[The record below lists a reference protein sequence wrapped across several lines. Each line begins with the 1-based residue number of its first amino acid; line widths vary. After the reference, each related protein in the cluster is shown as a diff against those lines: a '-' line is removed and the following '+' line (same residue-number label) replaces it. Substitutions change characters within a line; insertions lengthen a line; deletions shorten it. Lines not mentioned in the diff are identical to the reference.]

1 MSLKIET
8 VNLIRKTNIPLE
20 DGDTF
25 LADALRI
32 CAGETEAVEWQQVN
46 RMERGRG
53 IAIER
58 TLTHAW
64 QGGGMLD
71 VRRTQVLSY
80 KEGLDGEELQGSRV
94 TYDLRGFPDEGRLE
108 YRIDNTRLKGASME
122 AYCSAAS
129 AAEIAALF
137 RERFSE

>member
-1 MSLKIET
+1 MSLCIET
-8 VNLIRKTNIPLE
+8 VNLIRKTDIPLDAGE
-20 DGDTF
+20 VF

-46 RMERGRG
+46 KMERGRG

-58 TLTHAW
+58 TLIHSW

-80 KEGLDGEELQGSRV
+80 KEGLDGEELQSSRI

-108 YRIDNTRLKGASME
+108 YLLDNTRLKGARME
-122 AYCSAAS
+122 AYCSAENATS
-129 AAEIAALF
+129 VAGLF

>member
-8 VNLIRKTNIPLE
+8 VNLIRKTDIPLE
-20 DGDTF
+20 EGDVF
-25 LADALRI
+25 LAEALRI
-32 CAGETEAVEWQQVN
+32 CAGETEEVEWQQVN
-46 RMERGRG
+46 KMERGRG

-58 TLTHAW
+58 TLTDSW

-80 KEGLDGEELQGSRV
+80 KEGLDGEELQGARV

-108 YRIDNTRLKGASME
+108 FRIDNTRLKGASME
-122 AYCSAAS
+122 VYCSADNAQ
-129 AAEIAALF
+129 AVAALF
-137 RERFSE
+137 REKFSE

>member
-1 MSLKIET
+1 MSLRIET
-8 VNLIRKTNIPLE
+8 VNLIRKTDIPLDAGE
-20 DGDTF
+20 TF
-25 LADALRI
+25 LADVLRI

-46 RMERGRG
+46 KMERGRG

-58 TLTHAW
+58 TLIHSW

-80 KEGLDGEELQGSRV
+80 KEGLDGEELQSSRT

-108 YRIDNTRLKGASME
+108 YRLDNTRLKGASME
-122 AYCSAAS
+122 VYCSAENATS
-129 AAEIAALF
+129 IAGLF